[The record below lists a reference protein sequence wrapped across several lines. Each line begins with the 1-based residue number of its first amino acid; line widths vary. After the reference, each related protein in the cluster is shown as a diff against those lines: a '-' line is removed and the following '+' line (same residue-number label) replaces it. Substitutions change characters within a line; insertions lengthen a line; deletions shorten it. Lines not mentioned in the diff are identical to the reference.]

1 MSEKNTDYYM
11 QKAYESIFNHE
22 YHTEANNELF
32 SQLIPDGWDI
42 INDTLI
48 IIENKRLIKD
58 KTKGRD
64 QLFNYYDK
72 LRDNIKD
79 NIEFSNYDYYL
90 ILGLGNNKK
99 SFKYVIYDAD
109 KQETKLTLQDVYDK
123 MQINKQPTFD
133 KNEIHNLNQY
143 LYDNSITLSK
153 SQKTLFVAAI
163 LICLKIDKEIL
174 SDYEEGTNN
183 YLIADKMI
191 SVIDNYYE
199 DKTFSNM
206 FSFIKKSIHNRHI
219 YHIFNLL
226 TVDIKKYGKDIL
238 NEFYSEFCAWDRNN
252 DALLGIVLTPDDI
265 VDLMITKSFD
275 YYYQFNNN
283 KDIKLID
290 FCTGTGS
297 FLIKGSKYTNLLYG
311 CECGDE
317 RYSLAKCN
325 FILNNLDYSNLKYES
340 CFNVNYHS
348 NYFDVSI
355 INPPFSN
362 RCQDEFNN
370 NDTIGWRNY
379 DQEQKFIMYQVELL
393 RENGIGCCIVP
404 RSNFNNNIKCTN
416 DFKQVLLNNVQVLEI
431 INCNSKVFVPNAS
444 VECAILIYRKI
455 KVNDYQTKIIDYSDD
470 GYKIKKGVRYYD
482 HQPITKEQ
490 LRTLKYDDDW
500 NYQNELITI
509 DNDDLVKLIEN
520 YNNNYQYAYNNLLI
534 NKKEKK
540 QIEVKYCKYLLSDI
554 IEPLKYK
561 TYTYDKCSDGD
572 IPFFVASQLN
582 IPKGY
587 KDVVSVDCDKL
598 GLDNVLCINKSGEG
612 VIGYCHIR
620 SGRFGCNGIVGCY
633 KMKIKLS
640 IPNLAIL
647 QHQLIN
653 KFNHHF
659 VSLSLN
665 DIRTTEVFLIENEI
679 KYDDIIKITP
689 LTYGEIKE
697 WKEIKISDYFENVKV
712 KPLKISECREGDYP
726 LISSCSG
733 NNGIGKFI
741 NTYSIEG
748 EFISVARNGSVGS
761 SFYQNGQISIT
772 TDIILLKPLKDINLH
787 LMAML
792 LNYYLPSKYSYNNK
806 LTINKLMNEII
817 KIPIFE

>member
-32 SQLIPDGWDI
+32 NSLIPDGWDI

-99 SFKYVIYDAD
+99 SFKYLIYDAN

-153 SQKTLFVAAI
+153 SQKNLFVAAI
-163 LICLKIDKEIL
+163 LICLKIDKDIL

-482 HQPITKEQ
+482 HQPTTKEQ
-490 LRTLKYDDDW
+490 FKVLKSTDDW

-509 DNDDLVKLIEN
+509 DNEDLVKLIEN

>member
-1 MSEKNTDYYM
+1 MSEKNTDHFMQSYY
-11 QKAYESIFNHE
+11 QTVFNAM
-22 YHTEANNELF
+22 YHTEANNEYF
-32 SQLIPDGWDI
+32 NSKIPDGWDI
-42 INDTLI
+42 IDNVFI
-48 IIENKRLIKD
+48 IIENKKLNKQ
-58 KTKGRD
+58 KKEGRD
-64 QLFNYYDK
+64 QLFSYYDN
-72 LRDNIKD
+72 LPDNVKSTYI
-79 NIEFSNYDYYL
+79 IYL
-90 ILGLGNNKK
+90 ILGLGNTEKT
-99 SFKYVIYDAD
+99 FKTIIYDNNKTELD
-109 KQETKLTLQDVYDK
+109 ITLEDIK
-123 MQINKQPTFD
+123 KQINKQPTFD

-252 DALLGIVLTPDDI
+252 NALLGIVLTPDDI

-393 RENGIGCCIVP
+393 REGGIGCCIVP

-416 DFKQVLLNNVQVLEI
+416 DFKQVLLNN
-431 INCNSKVFVPNAS
+431 
-444 VECAILIYRKI
+444 
-455 KVNDYQTKIIDYSDD
+455 DYQTKIIDYSDD

-482 HQPITKEQ
+482 HQPIIKEQ

-697 WKEIKISDYFENVKV
+697 WKEIKISDYFENVKI

-772 TDIILLKPLKDINLH
+772 SDIILLKPLKDINLH